1 MLTPEKRA
9 LVNFIVCR
17 CGSERADKKRKQA
30 RHSFH
35 REDCQNSRSLCRFY
49 SRSTRYEREIQPLP
63 EDTPALSTL
72 PLPSLSLEFFEKLR
86 DNRPLAACLVHTK
99 HMASKRDDEG
109 ERLLPHGGPTWL
121 SVVRVTTRVGKDGK
135 CISPALYTVYIEFF
149 EGTGLRLIKTIPGK
163 SFALGKLG
171 GGGGEGLGIFGNGRE
186 RLGILVIGGVDRSC
200 LGPASLGNALFP
212 ILDR

>member
-1 MLTPEKRA
+1 
-9 LVNFIVCR
+9 
-17 CGSERADKKRKQA
+17 
-30 RHSFH
+30 
-35 REDCQNSRSLCRFY
+35 
-49 SRSTRYEREIQPLP
+49 
-63 EDTPALSTL
+63 
-72 PLPSLSLEFFEKLR
+72 
-86 DNRPLAACLVHTK
+86 
-99 HMASKRDDEG
+99 MASKRDDEG

-171 GGGGEGLGIFGNGRE
+171 GGRGGGGLGIFGNGRE